1 MGDTLALLP
10 YMGAFLKEYQAQ
22 GSYYT
27 KEWLQGVFQRYYPE
41 LSCQEELEDDASD
54 SEVEAAKKFVCD
66 FGVFKG
72 KTMEQ
77 VLEAGVKGTETL
89 KWIANKYKGPNKE
102 LVKAAKTLLDYQSE
116 SEELRAA

>member
-1 MGDTLALLP
+1 M
-10 YMGAFLKEYQAQ
+10 
-22 GSYYT
+22 
-27 KEWLQGVFQRYYPE
+27 
-41 LSCQEELEDDASD
+41 
-54 SEVEAAKKFVCD
+54 CD

-102 LVKAAKTLLDYQSE
+102 LVKSGKNTSGLSKMNPKN
-116 SEELRAA
+116 

>member
-1 MGDTLALLP
+1 MSLLEH
-10 YMGAFLKEYQAQ
+10 AA
-22 GSYYT
+22 
-27 KEWLQGVFQRYYPE
+27 
-41 LSCQEELEDDASD
+41 
-54 SEVEAAKKFVCD
+54 VEAAKKFVCD

-102 LVKAAKTLLDYQSE
+102 LVKSGKKHFWIIKSE
-116 SEELRAA
+116 SEELKAA